1 LIHVTVE
8 SAASQAEE
16 AGMQIVV
23 RGRGLD
29 PSAKFRTAV
38 EHRLSRID
46 RFGVPVD
53 TVDVEVTL
61 EPNPRQAERAA
72 KVEISLHGSGRAIR
86 AEAAASD
93 KGAALELAA
102 DHLEERLRRHTERRR
117 VSKHGKHLPPMPA
130 PIDVFEEPAPV
141 VEVDPYP
148 VPEDSAVLVAG
159 PVVVREK
166 THASRPMT
174 VAEAVDALELVDHD
188 FYLFFDTDTS
198 KPSVVYRRRGFDYG
212 LIRLDH
218 SETA

>member
-1 LIHVTVE
+1 
-8 SAASQAEE
+8 
-16 AGMQIVV
+16 MQIVV

-38 EHRLSRID
+38 ENRLARID

-53 TVDVEVTL
+53 TIDVEVTL

-72 KVEISLHGSGRAIR
+72 KVEISLRGAGPSIR
-86 AEAAASD
+86 AEAAARD

-117 VSKHGKHLPPMPA
+117 VSKHGKQLPPAPMPDA
-130 PIDVFEEPAPV
+130 VAAKQPV
-141 VEVDPYP
+141 PEAAEVPDYP
-148 VPEDSAVLVAG
+148 VPEDSAVYVTG

-166 THASRPMT
+166 THVSKPMT
-174 VAEAVDALELVDHD
+174 VAEAVDAMELVDHD
-188 FYLFFDTDTS
+188 FFLFLDTGTS

-212 LIRLDH
+212 LIALD
-218 SETA
+218 TA

>member
-1 LIHVTVE
+1 
-8 SAASQAEE
+8 
-16 AGMQIVV
+16 MQIVV

-29 PSAKFRTAV
+29 PSPKFRTAC

-61 EPNPRQAERAA
+61 EHNPRQAERAA

-93 KGAALELAA
+93 KAAALELAA
-102 DHLEERLRRHTERRR
+102 DHLEERLRRHTDRRR
-117 VSKHGKHLPPMPA
+117 VSKSGKHLPPVPFPNDVA
-130 PIDVFEEPAPV
+130 PEPQAERVDVA
-141 VEVDPYP
+141 DPYP
-148 VPEDSAVLVAG
+148 VPEDSAVYVDG
-159 PVVVREK
+159 PVVVRDK

-174 VAEAVDALELVDHD
+174 VAQAVDELELVDHD
-188 FYLFFDTDTS
+188 FFLFLDTETD

-212 LIRLDH
+212 LIRLEI
-218 SETA
+218 SATA